1 MGRGAHPGPA
11 TFRSAGKHRSAV
23 VWWDVVPQPAIPVRI
38 VVGAGVV
45 AFVTSDSGNGFAE
58 DLVNYI
64 PRWPRCVAHEI
75 HPV

>member
-1 MGRGAHPGPA
+1 MGQRTHLGPA
-11 TFRSAGKHRSAV
+11 AFRSAGKYRSAV
-23 VWWDVVPQPAIPVRI
+23 VWRDVVPQPAIPVRI

-64 PRWPRCVAHEI
+64 PCWPRCVAHEI
-75 HPV
+75 HLV